1 MQTEAFRRQSV
12 RDKTLESDSSK
23 LRQIQQ
29 QTKKCNPHA
38 AWLTTISDDDDE
50 TESTFASE
58 EVLSI
63 LHNLPFMFH
72 DNKDLNKESSRSFFQ
87 DQFKTLSC
95 SEKKCSAIEKK

>member
-1 MQTEAFRRQSV
+1 MIKDANRSFSKTNCQRQNPLDRFSN
-12 RDKTLESDSSK
+12 K
-23 LRQIQQ
+23 L
-29 QTKKCNPHA
+29 KKCNSHA
-38 AWLTTISDDDDE
+38 AWLTTISEDDDE

-95 SEKKCSAIEKK
+95 SEEKCSEIEKND